1 MALSQEE
8 RKKRLLNITTN
19 KGYHDLYEEV
29 FGEEVPAMYIRDG
42 NVVIELII
50 NAIYDNQKLKF
61 NVPSDVKIWKNSINL
76 I

>member
-1 MALSQEE
+1 MALTQEQRQE
-8 RKKRLLNITTN
+8 KLLSITTN

-42 NVVIELII
+42 NVVTELII

-61 NVPSDVKIWKNSINL
+61 NVPSDVKI
-76 I
+76 